1 MPKRAWPFG
10 RAHGLEY
17 TEGLPGKVV
26 SCILC
31 PLAPPSRAGLT
42 RHLPVTNIGSFVM
55 ALLEIKSLNKNFG
68 GLRAVIDFDL
78 SIQKG
83 EIVGLIGPN
92 GAGKST
98 VFNLITG
105 VYPPDSGHILF
116 NGDPIVN
123 HKPYETCLKG
133 IGRAFQVVKPFPDM
147 TVLENTMV
155 GAFSRVEGAGKAKA
169 KAIEVLDFVKLT
181 PKRNFMAKTLT
192 IADKKRLELARA
204 LATDPSLLLLDE
216 VMAGLNPKET
226 EDTIALIR
234 EIRERGITLFIIE
247 HVMRVIMS
255 LSDRIAIIHH
265 GSKIAEGVP
274 KEVAQDERVIKAYL
288 GEAYVFT
295 RN

>member
-1 MPKRAWPFG
+1 
-10 RAHGLEY
+10 
-17 TEGLPGKVV
+17 
-26 SCILC
+26 
-31 PLAPPSRAGLT
+31 
-42 RHLPVTNIGSFVM
+42 M
-55 ALLEIKSLNKNFG
+55 ALLEIKNLNKNFG

-105 VYPPDSGHILF
+105 VYPPESGHILF
-116 NGDPIVN
+116 KGEDIV
-123 HKPYETCLKG
+123 HRKPYETCLKG

-155 GAFSRVEGAGKAKA
+155 GAFSRVEKAGEAQVKAME
-169 KAIEVLDFVKLT
+169 ILDFVKLA
-181 PKRNFMAKTLT
+181 PKRNLLAKNLT

-204 LATDPSLLLLDE
+204 LGTDPSLLLLDE
-216 VMAGLNPKET
+216 VMAGLNAKET

-234 EIRERGITLFIIE
+234 EIRGRGITLFIIE
-247 HVMRVIMS
+247 HVMRVIMT

-265 GSKIAEGVP
+265 GSKIAEGAP

-288 GEAYVFT
+288 GEAYVFA

>member
-1 MPKRAWPFG
+1 
-10 RAHGLEY
+10 
-17 TEGLPGKVV
+17 
-26 SCILC
+26 
-31 PLAPPSRAGLT
+31 
-42 RHLPVTNIGSFVM
+42 M
-55 ALLEIKSLNKNFG
+55 ALLEIKNLTKSFG

-78 SIQKG
+78 TIEKG

-116 NGDPIVN
+116 NGENIVN
-123 HKPYETCLKG
+123 RKPYETCLKG

-147 TVLENTMV
+147 TVLENAMV
-155 GAFSRVEGAGKAKA
+155 GAFSKVAKA
-169 KAIEVLDFVKLT
+169 GEARAKAMEILDFIKLA
-181 PKRNFMAKTLT
+181 PKRNLLAKNLT

-204 LATDPSLLLLDE
+204 MGTNPSLLLLDE
-216 VMAGLNPKET
+216 VMAGLNAKET
-226 EDTIALIR
+226 EDTFALIR
-234 EIRERGITLFIIE
+234 EIQGRGVTLFIIE
-247 HVMRVIMS
+247 HVMRVIMT

-265 GSKIAEGVP
+265 GSKIAEGPP

-288 GEAYVFT
+288 GEAYVFA

>member
-1 MPKRAWPFG
+1 
-10 RAHGLEY
+10 
-17 TEGLPGKVV
+17 
-26 SCILC
+26 
-31 PLAPPSRAGLT
+31 
-42 RHLPVTNIGSFVM
+42 M
-55 ALLEIKSLNKNFG
+55 ALLEIKNLNKSFG

-78 SIQKG
+78 TIDKG

-116 NGDPIVN
+116 NGENIVN
-123 HKPYETCLKG
+123 RKPYETCLKG

-155 GAFSRVEGAGKAKA
+155 GAFSKVEKAGEAQVKAME
-169 KAIEVLDFVKLT
+169 ILDFVKLA
-181 PKRNFMAKTLT
+181 PKRNLLAKNLT

-216 VMAGLNPKET
+216 VMAGLNAKET
-226 EDTIALIR
+226 EDTLVLIR
-234 EIRERGITLFIIE
+234 QIRERGITLFIIE
-247 HVMRVIMS
+247 HVMRVIMT
-255 LSDRIAIIHH
+255 LSDRVAIIHH
-265 GSKIAEGVP
+265 GSKIAEGAP

-288 GEAYVFT
+288 GEAYVFA

>member
-1 MPKRAWPFG
+1 
-10 RAHGLEY
+10 
-17 TEGLPGKVV
+17 
-26 SCILC
+26 
-31 PLAPPSRAGLT
+31 
-42 RHLPVTNIGSFVM
+42 M
-55 ALLEIKSLNKNFG
+55 ALLEIKNLNKSFG

-78 SIQKG
+78 TIDKG

-116 NGDPIVN
+116 NGESIVN
-123 HKPYETCLKG
+123 RKPYETCLKG

-155 GAFSRVEGAGKAKA
+155 GAFSRVEKAGEAQVKAME
-169 KAIEVLDFVKLT
+169 ILDFVKLA
-181 PKRNFMAKTLT
+181 PKRNLLAKNLT

-204 LATDPSLLLLDE
+204 LGTDPSLLLLDE
-216 VMAGLNPKET
+216 VMAGLNAKET

-234 EIRERGITLFIIE
+234 EIRGRGITLFIIE
-247 HVMRVIMS
+247 HVMRVIMT

-265 GSKIAEGVP
+265 GSKIAEVP
-274 KEVAQDERVIKAYL
+274 PRK
-288 GEAYVFT
+288 
-295 RN
+295 

>member
-1 MPKRAWPFG
+1 
-10 RAHGLEY
+10 
-17 TEGLPGKVV
+17 
-26 SCILC
+26 
-31 PLAPPSRAGLT
+31 
-42 RHLPVTNIGSFVM
+42 M
-55 ALLEIKSLNKNFG
+55 ALLEIKNLNKSFG
-68 GLRAVIDFDL
+68 GLRAVIEFDL
-78 SIQKG
+78 SIDKG

-116 NGDPIVN
+116 NAENIVN
-123 HKPYETCLKG
+123 RKPYETCLKG

-155 GAFSRVEGAGKAKA
+155 GAFSKVDKAGEAQLKAME
-169 KAIEVLDFVKLT
+169 ILDFVKLA
-181 PKRNFMAKTLT
+181 PKGNLLAKNLT

-234 EIRERGITLFIIE
+234 EIRGRGITLFIIE
-247 HVMRVIMS
+247 HVMRVIMT
-255 LSDRIAIIHH
+255 LSDRVAIIHH
-265 GSKIAEGVP
+265 GSKIAEGAP
-274 KEVAQDERVIKAYL
+274 KDVAQDERVIKAYL
-288 GEAYVFT
+288 GEAYVFA

>member
-1 MPKRAWPFG
+1 M
-10 RAHGLEY
+10 
-17 TEGLPGKVV
+17 
-26 SCILC
+26 
-31 PLAPPSRAGLT
+31 
-42 RHLPVTNIGSFVM
+42 M
-55 ALLEIKSLNKNFG
+55 ALLEIKNLTKSFG
-68 GLRAVIDFDL
+68 GLRAVIEFDL
-78 SIQKG
+78 TIDKG

-116 NGDPIVN
+116 NGESIIN
-123 HKPYETCLKG
+123 RKPYETCLKG

-155 GAFSRVEGAGKAKA
+155 GAFSKVEKAGDAQIKAME
-169 KAIEVLDFVKLT
+169 ILDFVKLA
-181 PKRNFMAKTLT
+181 PKRNLLAKNLT

-204 LATDPSLLLLDE
+204 MATDPSLLLLDE

-234 EIRERGITLFIIE
+234 EIRERGMTLFIIE
-247 HVMRVIMS
+247 HVMRVIMT
-255 LSDRIAIIHH
+255 LSDRVAIIHH
-265 GSKIAEGVP
+265 GSKIAEGAP

-288 GEAYVFT
+288 GEAYVFA

>member
-1 MPKRAWPFG
+1 
-10 RAHGLEY
+10 L
-17 TEGLPGKVV
+17 T
-26 SCILC
+26 
-31 PLAPPSRAGLT
+31 PPSRAGLAG
-42 RHLPVTNIGSFVM
+42 HLPVTNTGSLMM
-55 ALLEIKSLNKNFG
+55 ALLEIKNLTKSFG

-78 SIQKG
+78 TIEKG

-116 NGDPIVN
+116 NGENIVN
-123 HKPYETCLKG
+123 RKPHETCLKG

-155 GAFSRVEGAGKAKA
+155 GAFSKLEKAGEAQVKAME
-169 KAIEVLDFVKLT
+169 ILDFVKLA
-181 PKRNFMAKTLT
+181 PKRNLLAKNLT

-204 LATDPSLLLLDE
+204 LGTDPSLLLLDE

-226 EDTIALIR
+226 EDTIVLIQ

-247 HVMRVIMS
+247 HVMRVIMT

-265 GSKIAEGVP
+265 GNKIAEGVP

>member
-1 MPKRAWPFG
+1 
-10 RAHGLEY
+10 
-17 TEGLPGKVV
+17 
-26 SCILC
+26 
-31 PLAPPSRAGLT
+31 
-42 RHLPVTNIGSFVM
+42 M
-55 ALLEIKSLNKNFG
+55 ALLEIKNLTKSFG
-68 GLRAVIDFDL
+68 GLRAVVEFDL
-78 SIQKG
+78 TINKG

-116 NGDPIVN
+116 NGENIVN
-123 HKPYETCLKG
+123 RKPYETCLKG

-155 GAFSRVEGAGKAKA
+155 GAFSKVEKAGEAQVKAME
-169 KAIEVLDFVKLT
+169 ILDFVKLA
-181 PKRNFMAKTLT
+181 PKRNLLAKNLT

-216 VMAGLNPKET
+216 VMAGLNAKET
-226 EDTIALIR
+226 EDTFALIR

-247 HVMRVIMS
+247 HVMRVIMT
-255 LSDRIAIIHH
+255 LSDRVAIIHH
-265 GSKIAEGVP
+265 GSKIAEGAP

>member
-1 MPKRAWPFG
+1 MG
-10 RAHGLEY
+10 
-17 TEGLPGKVV
+17 
-26 SCILC
+26 
-31 PLAPPSRAGLT
+31 
-42 RHLPVTNIGSFVM
+42 
-55 ALLEIKSLNKNFG
+55 LLEIQGLNKSFG

-78 SIQKG
+78 TIDKG

-116 NGDPIVN
+116 NGENIVN
-123 HKPYETCLKG
+123 LKPYETCLKG

-155 GAFSRVEGAGKAKA
+155 GAFSKVEKAGDAQVKAME
-169 KAIEVLDFVKLT
+169 ILDFVKLA
-181 PKRNFMAKTLT
+181 PKRNLLAKNLT

-204 LATDPSLLLLDE
+204 LGTDPSLLLLDE
-216 VMAGLNPKET
+216 VMAGLNAKET
-226 EDTIALIR
+226 EDTFALIR
-234 EIRERGITLFIIE
+234 EIRGRGITLFIIE
-247 HVMRVIMS
+247 HVMRVIMT
-255 LSDRIAIIHH
+255 LSDRVAIIHH
-265 GSKIAEGVP
+265 GSKIAEGAP

-288 GEAYVFT
+288 GEAYVFA

>member
-1 MPKRAWPFG
+1 
-10 RAHGLEY
+10 
-17 TEGLPGKVV
+17 
-26 SCILC
+26 
-31 PLAPPSRAGLT
+31 
-42 RHLPVTNIGSFVM
+42 M
-55 ALLEIKSLNKNFG
+55 ALLEIKNLTKSFG
-68 GLRAVIDFDL
+68 GLRAVIEFDL
-78 SIQKG
+78 TIEKG

-105 VYPPDSGHILF
+105 VYPPDSGYILF
-116 NGDPIVN
+116 NDESIVN
-123 HKPYETCLKG
+123 RKPYETCLKG

-155 GAFSRVEGAGKAKA
+155 GAFSRVEGTEKAKA

-181 PKRNFMAKTLT
+181 PERNLMAKNLT

-216 VMAGLNPKET
+216 VMSGLNPKET
-226 EDTIALIR
+226 EDIIALIR
-234 EIRERGITLFIIE
+234 EIRGRGITLFIIE

>member
-1 MPKRAWPFG
+1 
-10 RAHGLEY
+10 
-17 TEGLPGKVV
+17 
-26 SCILC
+26 
-31 PLAPPSRAGLT
+31 
-42 RHLPVTNIGSFVM
+42 M
-55 ALLEIKSLNKNFG
+55 ALLEIKNLNKSFG

-78 SIQKG
+78 TIDKG

-105 VYPPDSGHILF
+105 VYAPDSGQILF
-116 NGDPIVN
+116 NAENIVN

-155 GAFSRVEGAGKAKA
+155 GAFSKVEKAGEAQVKAME
-169 KAIEVLDFVKLT
+169 ILDFVKLA
-181 PKRNFMAKTLT
+181 PKRNLLAKNLT

-216 VMAGLNPKET
+216 VMAGLNAKET
-226 EDTIALIR
+226 EDTLVLIR
-234 EIRERGITLFIIE
+234 QIRERGITLFIIE
-247 HVMRVIMS
+247 HVMRVIMT
-255 LSDRIAIIHH
+255 LSDRVAIIHH
-265 GSKIAEGVP
+265 GSKIAEGAP

-288 GEAYVFT
+288 GEAYVFA

>member
-1 MPKRAWPFG
+1 M
-10 RAHGLEY
+10 
-17 TEGLPGKVV
+17 
-26 SCILC
+26 LC
-31 PLAPPSRAGLT
+31 PFLLASRQGPRPQGPASRAGLT
-42 RHLPVTNIGSFVM
+42 GHLPVTTIGSLVM
-55 ALLEIKSLNKNFG
+55 ALLEIKNLNKSFG

-78 SIQKG
+78 TIDKG

-116 NGDPIVN
+116 NADNIVN
-123 HKPYETCLKG
+123 RKPYETCLKG

-155 GAFSRVEGAGKAKA
+155 GAFSKVEKAGEAQVKAME
-169 KAIEVLDFVKLT
+169 ILDFVKLA
-181 PKRNFMAKTLT
+181 PKRNLLAKNLT

-216 VMAGLNPKET
+216 VMAGLNAKET
-226 EDTIALIR
+226 EDTLVLIR
-234 EIRERGITLFIIE
+234 QIRERGITLFIIE
-247 HVMRVIMS
+247 HVMRVIMT
-255 LSDRIAIIHH
+255 LSDRVAIIHH
-265 GSKIAEGVP
+265 GSKIAEGAP

-288 GEAYVFT
+288 GEAYVFA

>member
-1 MPKRAWPFG
+1 M
-10 RAHGLEY
+10 
-17 TEGLPGKVV
+17 
-26 SCILC
+26 
-31 PLAPPSRAGLT
+31 
-42 RHLPVTNIGSFVM
+42 M
-55 ALLEIKSLNKNFG
+55 ALLEIKNLTKSFG
-68 GLRAVIDFDL
+68 GLRAVVEFDL
-78 SIQKG
+78 TIDKG

-116 NGDPIVN
+116 NGENIVN
-123 HKPYETCLKG
+123 RKPYETCLKG

-155 GAFSRVEGAGKAKA
+155 GAFSKVEKAGDARVKAME
-169 KAIEVLDFVKLT
+169 ILDFVKLA
-181 PKRNFMAKTLT
+181 PKRNLLAKNLT

-204 LATDPSLLLLDE
+204 MATDPSLLLLDE

-234 EIRERGITLFIIE
+234 EIRERGMTLFIIE
-247 HVMRVIMS
+247 HVMRVIMT
-255 LSDRIAIIHH
+255 LSDRVTIIHH
-265 GSKIAEGVP
+265 GSKIAEGAP

>member
-1 MPKRAWPFG
+1 
-10 RAHGLEY
+10 
-17 TEGLPGKVV
+17 
-26 SCILC
+26 
-31 PLAPPSRAGLT
+31 
-42 RHLPVTNIGSFVM
+42 M
-55 ALLEIKSLNKNFG
+55 ALLEIKNLNKSFG

-78 SIQKG
+78 TIDKG

-116 NGDPIVN
+116 NAENIVN

-155 GAFSRVEGAGKAKA
+155 GAFSKMEKAGEAQVKAME
-169 KAIEVLDFVKLT
+169 ILDFVKLA
-181 PKRNFMAKTLT
+181 PKRNLLAKNLT

-216 VMAGLNPKET
+216 VMAGLNAKET
-226 EDTIALIR
+226 EDTLVLIR
-234 EIRERGITLFIIE
+234 QIRERGITLFIIE
-247 HVMRVIMS
+247 HVMRVIMT
-255 LSDRIAIIHH
+255 LSDRVAIIHH
-265 GSKIAEGVP
+265 GSKIAEGAS

-288 GEAYVFT
+288 GEAYVFA

>member
-1 MPKRAWPFG
+1 
-10 RAHGLEY
+10 
-17 TEGLPGKVV
+17 
-26 SCILC
+26 
-31 PLAPPSRAGLT
+31 
-42 RHLPVTNIGSFVM
+42 M
-55 ALLEIKSLNKNFG
+55 ALLEIKNLTKSFG
-68 GLRAVIDFDL
+68 GLRAVIEFDL
-78 SIQKG
+78 TIDKG

-116 NGDPIVN
+116 NGESIIN
-123 HKPYETCLKG
+123 RKPYETCLKG

-155 GAFSRVEGAGKAKA
+155 GAFSKVEKAGDAQIKAME
-169 KAIEVLDFVKLT
+169 ILDFVKLA
-181 PKRNFMAKTLT
+181 PKRNLLAKNLT

-204 LATDPSLLLLDE
+204 MATDPSLLLLDE

-234 EIRERGITLFIIE
+234 EIRERGMTLFIIE
-247 HVMRVIMS
+247 HVMRVIMT
-255 LSDRIAIIHH
+255 LSDRVAIIHH
-265 GSKIAEGVP
+265 GSKIAEGAP

-288 GEAYVFT
+288 GEAYVFA